1 MTRLLDAHD
10 ARGGLPGLAT
20 PDRALREYVSG
31 SGRGW
36 ALALLAIAVYL
47 PALAGGFVWDD
58 WIFVTEPL
66 IRRWD
71 GIVSIWFSPAELK
84 GERHYWPLVYTS
96 FWIEHKLWGF
106 RAAGYHAVNLLLHAA
121 NVLLVW
127 RLLLRLRVRGAWL
140 AAAVFAVHPIH
151 VESVAW
157 IIERKD
163 LLSGLFYL
171 LTVHVW
177 LRHVDAPTARR
188 LSLCLCLFAAALLSK
203 SIVVTL
209 PAALLLLQWWRA
221 GRVTWRDAGMLAPFF
236 VLALGIATAD
246 LIFYRGRDEYFFDY
260 SLIERALIAGRAVW
274 VYVGQLAWP
283 AELPVIYSRWAVHA
297 DDPMGWLALGALI
310 GLLALLWGVR
320 HRMGRGALAAVCFFL
335 LTTSPVLGFVDF
347 SFMRIAFVADRFVYL
362 ASISPIALAVG
373 AAMRWPG
380 RWRFGLWYAACV
392 GLLGVLGTLTWSQAE
407 VYRNDLSHARHA
419 VAANPGHYFAQ
430 LRFAHQLVATGE
442 DDQALA
448 AARRAV
454 RLAQGGGR
462 GVNLGAA
469 HRALGSALFVQD
481 RPLEAERE
489 LRRALAAG
497 RPRRHNDI
505 RVQLA
510 EALVRR
516 GCHAAGLQAFDEVL
530 ADDPESDIAYIGK
543 GRALLETGQWD
554 LATEAF
560 RRALPVVRDPTVEPA
575 IHRLLGQTLHRL
587 DRLDDAA
594 AHLDR
599 ALEIYPHNVWTL
611 LARAAVAAARPVGEG
626 DPARWL
632 DLARERSEA
641 VVAREPDNALA
652 HLALGTVLLRDGSY
666 VAARDALNEALR
678 LARSRGTT
686 RQAHRVLG
694 EVLEAQGNLAGA
706 ATQYRRALGFH
717 ALDAEALEGLARLHF
732 QAGRYEEALPLYRR
746 LVQVTPHVEAARW
759 GLAETLQRVARDPEA
774 AVVLEEDE
782 GREPSGPGP
791 EAPRCP
797 RPRSAPVFANL

>member
-1 MTRLLDAHD
+1 MTRVLDVH
-10 ARGGLPGLAT
+10 GSLGEPGLAAA
-20 PDRALREYVSG
+20 DRALWVYVSE

-96 FWIEHKLWGF
+96 FWIEHKVWGF

-127 RLLLRLRVRGAWL
+127 RLLLRLRVPGAWL

-177 LRHVDAPTARR
+177 LRHVDAPTAGR
-188 LSLCLCLFAAALLSK
+188 LSLCLCLFAVALLSK
-203 SIVVTL
+203 SIAVTL
-209 PAALLLLQWWRA
+209 PAALLLLQWWRT

-236 VLALGIATAD
+236 ALALGIAVAD
-246 LIFYRGRDEYFFDY
+246 LIFYRGRDEYLFDY
-260 SLIERALIAGRAVW
+260 SLVERALIAGRAVW
-274 VYVGQLAWP
+274 AYVGQLAWP
-283 AELPVIYSRWAVHA
+283 AELPVIYARWEVAA
-297 DDPMGWLALGALI
+297 DDPMGWLALGALG
-310 GLLALLWGVR
+310 GLLALLWGLR
-320 HRMGRGALAAVCFFL
+320 HRIGRGALVAVCFFL
-335 LTTSPVLGFVDF
+335 LTIAPVLGFVDF
-347 SFMRIAFVADRFVYL
+347 SFMRIAFVADRFAYL
-362 ASISPIALAVG
+362 ASIGPIALAVG

-380 RWRFGLWYAACV
+380 RWSRGLGSAACV
-392 GLLGVLGTLTWSQAE
+392 GLVGVLATLTWWQAE
-407 VYRNDLSHARHA
+407 VYKNDLSLARHTVA
-419 VAANPGHYFAQ
+419 VNPDQYFAQ
-430 LRFAHQLVATGE
+430 LRLAHQLVAAGE
-442 DDQALA
+442 GEQALA

-454 RLAQGGGR
+454 RLAQGGR
-462 GVNLGAA
+462 GVDLRAV
-469 HRALGSALFVQD
+469 HRAVGSALLAQD

-489 LRRALAAG
+489 LRRALASG
-497 RPRRHNDI
+497 PPGRHNDI

-510 EALVRR
+510 ESLVRR
-516 GCHAAGLQAFDEVL
+516 GCHAAGLRAFDEVL
-530 ADDPESDIAYIGK
+530 EDDPASDIAYLGK
-543 GRALLETGQWD
+543 GRALLEAGQWD
-554 LATEAF
+554 LAAEAF
-560 RRALPVVRDPTVEPA
+560 RRALPVVRDPTAEPA
-575 IHRLLGQTLHRL
+575 IHRLLGQTLHKL

-611 LARAAVAAARPVGEG
+611 LARAAVAAARPVGED

-652 HLALGTVLLRDGSY
+652 HLALGTVLLRDGAY

-678 LARSRGTT
+678 LARSPGTT

-694 EVLEAQGNLAGA
+694 EVLKAQGNLGEA

-732 QAGRYEEALPLYRR
+732 QAGRYKEALPLYRR
-746 LVQVTPHVEAARW
+746 LVQVTPHVEAARR
-759 GLAETLQRVARDPEA
+759 GLAETLQRVAGDPEA
-774 AVVLEEDE
+774 AVVLKEDE
-782 GREPSGPGP
+782 GRELSGPGP
-791 EAPRCP
+791 ESPRCP
-797 RPRSAPVFANL
+797 RHRSASASANL